1 MGNLR
6 GIEMIVLKILLLVAL
21 APVLAVLTVIRGIL
35 QVFGPIIK
43 IASAIGAVVTAF
55 IATGSLILYF
65 VSPPKNTPGV
75 LIGIVFLFVLVLAF
89 SSFGTPY
96 LSAVLLKWID
106 LLRRR
111 IQSLYSRSF
120 LKGWKT
126 YESNSYKYAY
136 ESSEYADDGNPFH
149 EQSYADPVKD
159 ESGVPE
165 CFRTLGFT
173 QMPTEVESVT
183 QRYRRFAKIVHP
195 DVGGSDEEMA
205 ALNSAYHKALE
216 FFK

>member
-1 MGNLR
+1 M
-6 GIEMIVLKILLLVAL
+6 KILLLVVL

-43 IASAIGAVVTAF
+43 IVSALGAVITAF

-65 VSPPKNTPGV
+65 VSPPKNTHGV
-75 LIGIVFLFVLVLAF
+75 LIGIIFLFVLVFAF
-89 SSFGTPY
+89 SSFGIPF
-96 LSAVLLKWID
+96 LSDALINWTD

-120 LKGWKT
+120 LRGWKT
-126 YESNSYKYAY
+126 YESSSYEYAY
-136 ESSEYADDGNPFH
+136 ESNEYADDGNPFR
-149 EQSYADPVKD
+149 EQSYADTAED
-159 ESGVPE
+159 EPKVPE

-173 QMPTEVESVT
+173 QMPTEVENVT